1 MLALRAVRV
10 QRVWVIAFRTGADRF
25 QPAGYAWVAT
35 MRHRVVDLVASHPY
49 WTASLITR
57 LTLTLG
63 RSSPVVGRSSRG
75 PVGGRSYAVLG
86 QSRP

>member
-1 MLALRAVRV
+1 
-10 QRVWVIAFRTGADRF
+10 
-25 QPAGYAWVAT
+25 

-49 WTASLITR
+49 STVSLIAR

-75 PVGGRSYAVLG
+75 PLGGRTYAVLG
-86 QSRP
+86 QAGRDAVDSYRYTATIGAVLSRVAESCGSSPAH